1 MTLSKIATS
10 RTVRAMG
17 PAVSWL
23 AEMGMMPERLTSPMV
38 GFMPARPL
46 TDEGPVTD
54 PSVSLPTAAAHK
66 LLAVAA
72 PDPELEPDGLRSS
85 AYGHLVWPPT
95 PLQALVE
102 W

>member
-1 MTLSKIATS
+1 M
-10 RTVRAMG
+10 RAIG

-46 TDEGPVTD
+46 TEEGPVTD
-54 PSVSLPTAAAHK
+54 PSVSVPTAAAHK
-66 LLAVAA
+66 LAEAPA

-85 AYGHLVWPPT
+85 A
-95 PLQALVE
+95 
-102 W
+102 